1 MSAASKSLG
10 KAREVGASRAS
21 SHVDQRSLIDQCTSS
36 LIDQQSLTDRSR
48 PCKGAST
55 SSSCDGGG
63 SSSSSDQLSAVK
75 TPISLICQGK
85 WSCSRCRVI
94 NNISDSLCYCGER
107 RPPEALPFHQRA
119 KDLRA
124 EGCYLPEGIAPRDGD
139 GRSSSGFAAHTILI
153 LDNSGS
159 MRLKDVQAE
168 NGALYRRCDAL
179 LHVLTRDLID
189 KQLAQGATPSDRVSL
204 IKMESDEDGRGD
216 LSMRNLVPGVRQPF
230 ALLPL
235 DADLSKR
242 LRTALHSRSRAMLW
256 DTHCILY

>member
-10 KAREVGASRAS
+10 KAREVDASRAS
-21 SHVDQRSLIDQCTSS
+21 SHVDQRSPIDQCTSS

-48 PCKGAST
+48 PRKGAS
-55 SSSCDGGG
+55 GG

-94 NNISDSLCYCGER
+94 NNISDSLCYCDER

-124 EGCYLPEGIAPRDGD
+124 EGCYLPEGVTPRDGD

-168 NGALYRRCDAL
+168 NGALDRRCDAL

-204 IKMESDEDGRGD
+204 IKMESDEDGWGD

-242 LRTALHSRSRAMLW
+242 LRTALHSRSRP
-256 DTHCILY
+256 